1 MSLDKQSVEQRVNR
15 LEERFSDLIDC
26 TYKALLEKKVVGDVG
41 CFRSSLLSV
50 KVSQKHIHQEFIHE
64 HLVKVDQKTTFDD
77 LWIRLSNYCNFLNFD
92 LLEHVISKFGGEDLK
107 HKMECYKCE
116 LQSFR
121 KATKLRDFIDCWPV
135 QGERPPETDLRE
147 FVAKMKHD
155 WENCTLED
163 LETLKG
169 VITRKFFVPE
179 FAIKLRKIMEGSI
192 VITWLVP
199 APLVKALQE
208 AVETTSSDFFLE
220 HKIETITVDRKVCHP
235 SPSRK
240 HVDYPKEQFTS
251 PGVEVQR
258 EKIPLRI
265 LPEKLHSF
273 KSGTS
278 EEQPLPKE
286 THRMRLAEEILSG
299 QSMSMA
305 PEEVQL
311 SIHPSDIQGEKSTP
325 SFLSKL
331 KQKFGI
337 RSRMPSGTIPR
348 TGYRSSY
355 SSRVPSSF
363 HTPTLKEMEE
373 LSLMPKSHTRLG
385 GTGPRSGFLSSSS
398 EDWFETSTPPEKD
411 VRKGDWVNP
420 PTPAERYV
428 REKCVDEISQHV
440 KLLPLVEQHLSEA
453 DVEADTSLPTKYK
466 NYLSSTPAIRAAL
479 YTTFNAKMAAKVF
492 TWSQHTES
500 PPPTTTTELFTAF
513 TLKTLEDHLSTHP
526 VYHKQQL
533 KVITFSDLPTDVY
546 KQFQGLCRMAYEGIL
561 NRQQLVFS
569 AAHLPTGFAPL
580 GLIQEVPQLY
590 TEGRASSYHFIHLTL
605 QEYLAAVHI
614 SQLPAHEQARL
625 FQEHVNSGHFKMTMR
640 FLAGHTKLANIP
652 VDITM
657 DTKRTITRRLMKSTE
672 LNYSQLLEAED
683 ISVSTEHLHSD
694 ERARR
699 SLERENAK
707 LTYFHFLFEAKD
719 ISMTTR
725 TLGSDEMRVRS
736 HYSWTPLD
744 YYVTGHTIS
753 HSNCPWR
760 LDFNNYFKDN
770 EKFELLCQGCAAPGG
785 TGCRGHISYADFSSN
800 DLTSKSIQSFVNIPP
815 HILQNMRELVLNSN
829 KLDGSACD
837 LLAKAVPSMSRLEV
851 LWLDYNPVGS
861 GGAVEV
867 IKALCGS
874 GVKKLSLT
882 STGIGEPDCEALC
895 ELLNSLNTTLKDLSL
910 AFNTIGEEGVTA
922 IAKMLVENKSMTW
935 LWLFGCHISGHG
947 ASELA
952 AALCKNS
959 TLKHLYMQNNPIGV
973 EGASSMSDML
983 RHNTSLEDLNLRDN
997 SVGEEGVHQLINSLK
1012 HNQTLRELG
1021 LPKKYK
1027 TKTSDHRIYWW

>member
-41 CFRSSLLSV
+41 YFRSSLASV
-50 KVSQKHIHQEFIHE
+50 KVSQKHIHQEFIDK
-64 HLVKVDQKTTFDD
+64 HLVTVNKETTFDD
-77 LWIRLSNYCNFLNFD
+77 LWIRLCNYCNFLNFD

-121 KATKLRDFIDCWPV
+121 KATRLRDFIDCWPV

-147 FVAKMKHD
+147 FVAKMKHN

-192 VITWLVP
+192 VITWLIP

-220 HKIETITVDRKVCHP
+220 HKIETIIVDRKVCHP

-240 HVDYPKEQFTS
+240 HVDYLKEQFTS
-251 PGVEVQR
+251 HSMGEVQR
-258 EKIPLRI
+258 EKSPLGV

-278 EEQPLPKE
+278 EEQPFPKE

-299 QSMSMA
+299 QSTPS
-305 PEEVQL
+305 EEVQL

-325 SFLSKL
+325 SLSSKL
-331 KQKFGI
+331 KQKFSI
-337 RSRMPSGTIPR
+337 PQMHVSIPR
-348 TGYRSSY
+348 TGYHSSY
-355 SSRVPSSF
+355 SSRVPSSL
-363 HTPTLKEMEE
+363 HTPTQKEMEE
-373 LSLMPKSHTRLG
+373 LSLMRKSHTRLG
-385 GTGPRSGFLSSSS
+385 DTMPRSGFLSSSS
-398 EDWFETSTPPEKD
+398 EYWFETSTPPEKDVSPTTTPKTSIPPEKD

-428 REKCVDEISQHV
+428 REKCVDEISQHI
-440 KLLPLVEQHLSEA
+440 KLLPSVEQNLSKAEIEA
-453 DVEADTSLPTKYK
+453 DPFLPTNYK

-479 YTTFNAKMAAKVF
+479 YTTFNAKMAAEVF
-492 TWSQHTES
+492 TWSLHHES
-500 PPPTTTTELFTAF
+500 PPPTTMTELFTTF
-513 TLKTLEDHLSTHP
+513 TLKTLVHHLSTHP

-533 KVITFSDLPTDVY
+533 KVTTFSDLPTDVY
-546 KQFQGLCRMAYEGIL
+546 KQFLGLCRMAYEGIL

-580 GLIQEVPQLY
+580 GLMQEVPQLY
-590 TEGRASSYHFIHLTL
+590 TEGGASSYHFIHLTV

-614 SQLPAHEQARL
+614 SQLPAHEQTRL

-640 FLAGHTKLANIP
+640 FLAGLTKLANIP
-652 VDITM
+652 HRIRMVGD
-657 DTKRTITRRLMKSTE
+657 TE
-672 LNYSQLLEAED
+672 LNYF
-683 ISVSTEHLHSD
+683 HL
-694 ERARR
+694 
-699 SLERENAK
+699 
-707 LTYFHFLFEAKD
+707 LFEAKD

-725 TLGSDEMRVRS
+725 TLGSRKIFVSS

-744 YYVTGHTIS
+744 YYVTGHAIS
-753 HSNCPWR
+753 HSNCPWE
-760 LDFNNYFKDN
+760 LNFNNYFKDN
-770 EKFELLCQGCAAPGG
+770 EKFEQFCQGCAAPGG
-785 TGCRGHISYADFSSN
+785 AGCSGHISHANFSSS

-815 HILQNMRELVLNSN
+815 HILQDMRKLDLSHN
-829 KLDGSACD
+829 KLDESACD
-837 LLAKAVPSMSRLEV
+837 LLAKAVPSMSRLKE
-851 LWLDYNPVGS
+851 LWLADNPIGS

-874 GVKKLSLT
+874 GVKKLDLGY
-882 STGIGEPDCEALC
+882 TGIGVPDCEALC
-895 ELLNSLNTTLKDLSL
+895 ELLKPSNSLNTTLKDLRL
-910 AFNTIGEEGVTA
+910 GFNTIGEEGVTA
-922 IAKMLVENKSMTW
+922 VAKVLVENKSLTH
-935 LWLFGCHISGHG
+935 LWLFGCHISGQG
-947 ASELA
+947 TSELA

-959 TLKHLYMQNNPIGV
+959 SLKYLYMQNNPIGV

-983 RHNTSLEDLNLRDN
+983 KHNTTLEELILRDN
-997 SVGEEGVHQLINSLK
+997 SIGEEEVRQLINSLK
-1012 HNQTLRELG
+1012 HNQTLRILC
-1021 LPKKYK
+1021 LPKEYK
-1027 TKTSDHRIYWW
+1027 SENSDHRIDWW